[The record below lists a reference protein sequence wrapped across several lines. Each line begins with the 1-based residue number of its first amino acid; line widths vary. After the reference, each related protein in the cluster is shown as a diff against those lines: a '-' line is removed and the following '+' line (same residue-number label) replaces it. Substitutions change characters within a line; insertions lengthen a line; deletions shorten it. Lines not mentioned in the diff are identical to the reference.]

1 MDNKQPLSAGK
12 TIAWV
17 YGMVA
22 AFTTL
27 YLAVPILLERRVRK
41 PQR

>member
-1 MDNKQPLSAGK
+1 MEQKKPPSAGK

-22 AFTTL
+22 IFTTV
-27 YLAVPILLERRVRK
+27 YLAVPILLERARK
-41 PQR
+41 KK